1 MCLKTVRRAT
11 GEKNLPFSKHA
22 LNTLNFEANHVNR
35 KDFHFQLLS
44 CRRYAMNT
52 QGHPTNVFCKISTRR
67 SKYCLEFSIA

>member
-1 MCLKTVRRAT
+1 MRRAT

-52 QGHPTNVFCKISTRR
+52 QGHPKNVSV
-67 SKYCLEFSIA
+67 